1 MRALDGDV
9 EGRAGGDSYLAGTH
23 ALYHG
28 DPTPWALTPKI
39 FDVPTIELLRNAAET
54 MYGIMDKITRAY
66 RTDPELREAFGFDA
80 GLEELCMLD
89 SGYDCQ
95 IPLARV
101 DIFLNEETGAFKFCE
116 LNTDGSAG
124 MVTTDEVNRAII
136 QTPSW
141 KAFSNEHPGLRSFDI
156 CDGWIDAL
164 LATYEERLANKAG
177 DDAAGKDDSDISFAC
192 QMTAGQP
199 TSPTAGKTDGG
210 TTRQVPVSNIALG
223 AENGDAADG
232 SQASPSPAAS
242 VQTPIV
248 AIVDYA
254 ESVDAEDV
262 AHFIELLEQRGIM
275 ARFADVRDLK
285 IEDDPNTGEPCL
297 ADTRGSIDC
306 VWRRAVTGELWEKPC
321 PGRAALIDAQ
331 RRNLACIVGGF
342 RTWPCATKTL
352 FALLWSDIA
361 QRILTSSELKFVHEH
376 VPYTERLDLA
386 SDLARFA
393 EKDRWIVK
401 PAGGYNSVGVVAG
414 LDATPEKWARTLEHA
429 ARGGGIVQEYAP
441 QYATPCLR
449 GTLIDGPHR
458 GAPDPA
464 TTDELGFAP
473 ALNMEGLYLFRGKF
487 AGIYTRAGFANTI
500 GEWSSRLNVGCF
512 YADE

>member
-1 MRALDGDV
+1 MGCYRSRELEDAFESTVRALGGDAV
-9 EGRAGGDSYLAGTH
+9 GRTAGDSYLAKTH

-39 FDVPTIELLRNAAET
+39 FDTATVELLRDAAET
-54 MYGIMDKITRAY
+54 MYGIMDKITRTY
-66 RTDPELREAFGFDA
+66 RTNPELRAAFGFDA

-89 SGYDCQ
+89 AGYDCQ

-101 DIFLNEETGAFKFCE
+101 DIFLNEETGAYKFCE

-124 MVTTDEVNRAII
+124 MVTTDEVNRAIM

-141 KAFSNEHPGLRSFDI
+141 QAFEREHAGLHTFDL
-156 CDGWIDAL
+156 CEGWIDAL
-164 LATYEERLANKAG
+164 LATYSEWLAKK
-177 DDAAGKDDSDISFAC
+177 AAGE
-192 QMTAGQP
+192 T
-199 TSPTAGKTDGG
+199 
-210 TTRQVPVSNIALG
+210 
-223 AENGDAADG
+223 AADTSVLSG
-232 SQASPSPAAS
+232 SSVPLSPATCA
-242 VQTPIV
+242 QMPRI

-262 AHFIELLEQRGIM
+262 AHFIELLERRGVA
-275 ARFADVRDLK
+275 ARFSDARDLQ
-285 IEDDPNTGEPCL
+285 IALDPQTEEPCL
-297 ADTRGSIDC
+297 ADACGPIDC

-321 PGRAALIDAQ
+321 PGRTALIEAQ
-331 RRNLACIVGGF
+331 ERNLTCIVGAF

-352 FALLWSDIA
+352 FALLWSDLA
-361 QRILTSSELKFVHEH
+361 QGILTPDELAFVREH
-376 VPYTERLDLA
+376 VPYTERLGLATDL
-386 SDLARFA
+386 SRFA

-414 LDATPEKWARTLEHA
+414 LDTTSEKWTRILEHA

-458 GAPDPA
+458 GKPEAA

-473 ALNMEGLYLFRGKF
+473 ALNMEGLYLFCGRF
-487 AGIYTRAGFANTI
+487 AGVYTRAGFANTI

-512 YADE
+512 YLEK

>member
-1 MRALDGDV
+1 MGCYRSRELEDAFESTV
-9 EGRAGGDSYLAGTH
+9 RTAGGDVAGRAAGDAYLAGTH

-39 FDVPTIELLRNAAET
+39 FDAATVELLRNAAET
-54 MYGIMDKITRAY
+54 MYGIMDKITRAW
-66 RTDPELREAFGFDA
+66 RTNPELRAAFGFDA
-80 GLEELCMLD
+80 GLEELCSLNA
-89 SGYDCQ
+89 GYDCQ

-101 DIFLNEETGAFKFCE
+101 DIFLNEETGAYKFCE

-124 MVTTDEVNRAII
+124 MVTTDEVNRAIA

-141 KAFSNEHPGLRSFDI
+141 RAFECEHTGLRTFDL
-156 CDGWIDAL
+156 CEGWIDAL
-164 LATYEERLANKAG
+164 LATYGEWLANKANG
-177 DDAAGKDDSDISFAC
+177 GAAADTSGLSGSSAPF
-192 QMTAGQP
+192 
-199 TSPTAGKTDGG
+199 SPTTCA
-210 TTRQVPVSNIALG
+210 
-223 AENGDAADG
+223 
-232 SQASPSPAAS
+232 
-242 VQTPIV
+242 QTQRV

-262 AHFIELLEQRGIM
+262 AHFIELLERRGVA
-275 ARFADVRDLK
+275 ARFSDVRDLN
-285 IEDDPNTGEPCL
+285 IATDPKTGEPRL
-297 ADTRGSIDC
+297 ADTCGPIDC

-321 PGRAALIDAQ
+321 PGRAALVEAQ
-331 RRNLACIVGGF
+331 ERNLACIVGAF

-352 FALLWSDIA
+352 FALLWSDLA
-361 QRILTSSELKFVHEH
+361 QSILTPAELNFVHEH
-376 VPYTERLDLA
+376 VPYTEKLDLA
-386 SDLARFA
+386 TDLARFA

-414 LDATPEKWARTLEHA
+414 LDATPEKWARALEHA

-458 GAPDPA
+458 GKPDPA
-464 TTDELGFAP
+464 VTDELGFAP
-473 ALNMEGLYLFRGKF
+473 ALNMEGLYLFRGRF
-487 AGIYTRAGFANTI
+487 AGVYTRGGFANTI

-512 YADE
+512 YLSE

>member
-1 MRALDGDV
+1 MGCYRSRELEDAFESTVRALGGDAA
-9 EGRAGGDSYLAGTH
+9 GRTAGDSYLAKTH

-39 FDVPTIELLRNAAET
+39 FDAATVELLRDAAET

-66 RTDPELREAFGFDA
+66 RTNSELRAAFGFDA

-89 SGYDCQ
+89 AGYDCQ

-101 DIFLNEETGAFKFCE
+101 DIFLNEETGAYKFCE

-124 MVTTDEVNRAII
+124 MVTTDEVNRAIM

-141 KAFSNEHPGLRSFDI
+141 QAFEREHAGLHTFDL
-156 CDGWIDAL
+156 CEGWIDAL
-164 LATYEERLANKAG
+164 LATYSEWFTNKTNGEADG
-177 DDAAGKDDSDISFAC
+177 ADGKSWIGTDRSRQSAAKISA
-192 QMTAGQP
+192 P
-199 TSPTAGKTDGG
+199 PTAGEDN
-210 TTRQVPVSNIALG
+210 PSASG
-223 AENGDAADG
+223 A
-232 SQASPSPAAS
+232 SLSPATCA
-242 VQTPIV
+242 QTPRI

-262 AHFIELLEQRGIM
+262 AHFIELLERRGVA
-275 ARFADVRDLK
+275 ARFSDVRDLK
-285 IEDDPNTGEPCL
+285 IALDPQTKEPCL
-297 ADTRGSIDC
+297 ADACGPIDC

-321 PGRAALIDAQ
+321 PGRTALIEAQ
-331 RRNLACIVGGF
+331 KRNLACIVGAF

-352 FALLWSDIA
+352 FALLWSDLA
-361 QRILTSSELKFVHEH
+361 RGILTPDELAFVHKH
-376 VPYTERLDLA
+376 VPYTERLGLATDL
-386 SDLARFA
+386 SRFA

-414 LDATPEKWARTLEHA
+414 LDTTPEKWTRTLEHA
-429 ARGGGIVQEYAP
+429 TRGGGIVQEYAP

-458 GAPDPA
+458 GKPDA
-464 TTDELGFAP
+464 AATDELGFAP
-473 ALNMEGLYLFRGKF
+473 ALNMEGLYLFCGRF
-487 AGIYTRAGFANTI
+487 AGVYTRAGFANTI

-512 YADE
+512 YLDK